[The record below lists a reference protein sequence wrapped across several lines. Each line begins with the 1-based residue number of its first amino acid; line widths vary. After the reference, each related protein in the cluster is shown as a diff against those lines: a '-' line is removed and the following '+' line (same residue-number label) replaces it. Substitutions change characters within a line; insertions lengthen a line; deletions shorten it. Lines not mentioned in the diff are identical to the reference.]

1 MKKMKGESPHTRVN
15 KGPSKQWEEI
25 NVDLTPKGNNEPW
38 GAFQPRPPS
47 ERPCMHAKT
56 NECDY

>member
-1 MKKMKGESPHTRVN
+1 MKKMKGESPNAMAN
-15 KGPSKQWEEI
+15 KGPNERWEM
-25 NVDLTPKGNNEPW
+25 NANLTPKGNNETW

-56 NECDY
+56 NECDH